1 MLDAIAV
8 SQATPGPFFAVATFL
23 GYLLGGRKGA
33 VLATVGM
40 FLPAFVYVGLTAGFL
55 PKLRKSAVA
64 SAFLDGVNAAAVA
77 MMAVVGWPFA
87 RAAIVNVPA
96 IVLMIVSAVLVL
108 RYKVSSAWLVLG
120 GAIAGIVLR
129 GLNWI

>member
-1 MLDAIAV
+1 VLDAIAV

-64 SAFLDGVNAAAVA
+64 SAFLDGVNAA

-96 IVLMIVSAVLVL
+96 IVLMIVSAMLVL